1 MNRKFASLAAA
12 SAIALMLAGAA
23 SAQEVKSLGA
33 HPSSDQLIH
42 ALTPQPGS
50 PPLKFRGIR
59 LLTAKPAAAEP
70 EARAPAVALDVR
82 FALNSAELTPQA
94 REVVKQLAA
103 AMKSDQLSSYHFLL
117 EGHTDSSGPHDYN
130 VHLSEE
136 RAKAVRDALVSG
148 YGIAADRL
156 QTIGKG
162 PDDPIDKSNPAAPAN
177 RRVQVVNLGQ

>member
-42 ALTPQPGS
+42 ALAPQPGS

-59 LLTAKPAAAEP
+59 LLTAKPAAEP
-70 EARAPAVALDVR
+70 EARAPAVALDVK
-82 FALNSAELTPQA
+82 FALNSADLTPQA

-130 VHLSEE
+130 VRLSEE

-156 QTIGKG
+156 QTAGKG